1 MREDEFPIPKRLE
14 DAYRFK
20 PATQLLVY
28 IVLLVIGALILSVV
42 KLGWPL
48 DLYIVIFVVYAAL
61 LFPVVIKIENQ
72 WKVSFSLGLYGAAM
86 AAIIYWT
93 VTLLESFDL
102 RSVSL
107 YVLFL
112 LIMTVELLHHLG
124 EDIAYEEDK
133 KVYIGVTVLSVIF
146 FIFLYMFLSAYDW
159 RVTVFGSILATIL
172 FAYAILPEKPI

>member
-20 PATQLLVY
+20 SSTQILIY
-28 IVLLVIGALILSVV
+28 IVLLVIGALVLSMI

-48 DLYIVIFVVYAAL
+48 ELYIVIFTVYAAL
-61 LFPVVIKIENQ
+61 LLPVVIKIENQ
-72 WKVSFSLGLYGAAM
+72 WKITLCLGLYGAAI

-93 VTLLESFDL
+93 ITLLESFNL
-102 RSVSL
+102 RSISL

-112 LIMTVELLHHLG
+112 LIMTVELFHHLG
-124 EDIAYEEDK
+124 EDIVYEEDK
-133 KVYIGVTVLSVIF
+133 KIYIGVAVVSAIF
-146 FIFLYMFLSAYDW
+146 FVFLYLFLSAYDW
-159 RVTVFGSILATIL
+159 RITIFGSILATIL

>member
-1 MREDEFPIPKRLE
+1 MREEEFPIPKRLE

-20 PATQLLVY
+20 PSTQILIY
-28 IVLLVIGALILSVV
+28 IVLLVIGALVLSML

-48 DLYIVIFVVYAAL
+48 TIYIVIFIVYAAL

-72 WKVSFSLGLYGAAM
+72 WKITFSLGLYGAAM
-86 AAIIYWT
+86 AAIVYWT
-93 VTLLESFDL
+93 TTLLESFDL

-112 LIMTVELLHHLG
+112 LIMTVELFHHLG
-124 EDIAYEEDK
+124 EDIVYEESK
-133 KVYIGVTVLSVIF
+133 KVYVGVAVLSAIF
-146 FIFLYMFLSAYDW
+146 FTFLYMFLLAYDW
-159 RVTVFGSILATIL
+159 RITIFGSILATIL

>member
-1 MREDEFPIPKRLE
+1 
-14 DAYRFK
+14 
-20 PATQLLVY
+20 
-28 IVLLVIGALILSVV
+28 
-42 KLGWPL
+42 
-48 DLYIVIFVVYAAL
+48 
-61 LFPVVIKIENQ
+61 
-72 WKVSFSLGLYGAAM
+72 M

-112 LIMTVELLHHLG
+112 LIMTVELFHHLG
-124 EDIAYEEDK
+124 EDVAYEEDK
-133 KVYIGVTVLSVIF
+133 KVYIGVAILSVIF

-159 RVTVFGSILATIL
+159 RITVFGSILATIL

>member
-1 MREDEFPIPKRLE
+1 MREEEFPIPKRLE

-20 PATQLLVY
+20 PSTQILIY
-28 IVLLVIGALILSVV
+28 IVLLVIGALVLSMI
-42 KLGWPL
+42 KLGWSL
-48 DLYIVIFVVYAAL
+48 TVYIVIFIVYAAL

-72 WKVSFSLGLYGAAM
+72 WKTAFSLGLYGAAM

-93 VTLLESFDL
+93 ITFLESFDL

-112 LIMTVELLHHLG
+112 LIMTVELFHHLG
-124 EDIAYEEDK
+124 EDIAYEESK
-133 KVYIGVTVLSVIF
+133 KVYIAVATLSALF
-146 FIFLYMFLSAYDW
+146 FIFIYMFLSAYDW
-159 RVTVFGSILATIL
+159 RITVFGSILATIL